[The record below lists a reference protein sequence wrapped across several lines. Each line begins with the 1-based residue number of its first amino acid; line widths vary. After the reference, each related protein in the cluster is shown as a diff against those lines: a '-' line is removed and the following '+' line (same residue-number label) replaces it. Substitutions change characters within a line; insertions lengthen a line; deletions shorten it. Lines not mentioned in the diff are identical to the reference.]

1 MNPFTLILKVLS
13 HRKVNAVL
21 SLLAV
26 TVAVAFAVMFFS
38 ASEGAQHESAKIMGN
53 MNSDAG
59 DISESTQ
66 KKTKRIQR
74 DMGQNLRIVSKKANL
89 ADFWDE
95 GFSREFFPEQWI
107 QQFTNITAEINYSHL
122 SAVLK

>member
-1 MNPFTLILKVLS
+1 MNPFTLILKELS

-38 ASEGAQHESAKIMGN
+38 ASEGAQNESARIMGN
-53 MNSDAG
+53 MNSDVG

-74 DMGQNLRIVSKKANL
+74 DMGQNLR
-89 ADFWDE
+89 
-95 GFSREFFPEQWI
+95 
-107 QQFTNITAEINYSHL
+107 L
-122 SAVLK
+122 SLIHI